1 MAHVALRSMMIELS
15 MYPMVWQQGVP
26 HFVEYPCALPD
37 QDEVLAKEA
46 SEGLKVPTWEH
57 PGDFR
62 VARRNE
68 VQVVGSDGRMCCMA
82 VAFCDGGAASKLGTG
97 GYVCFDSEG

>member
-1 MAHVALRSMMIELS
+1 MALRSMMIELS
-15 MYPMVWQQGVP
+15 MCPVVWQQGVP
-26 HFVEYPCALPD
+26 CFVEYPCVVPD

-46 SEGLKVPTWEH
+46 SEGLEVPTWEH

-62 VARRNE
+62 VTHRNE
-68 VQVVGSDGRMCCMA
+68 ARMVRSEGWMRHTA
-82 VAFCDGGAASKLGTG
+82 VAFFDSGAVSKLGTG